1 MPLHPQ
7 VEGLLQ
13 QMAAAGA
20 KGFSEMSVDECRQT
34 FAGMLAGLPPSTAAL
49 ASVTNRNIPGPAGDL
64 PIRIYTPEGS
74 GPFPILMFFHGGG
87 FVIGDLDTH
96 DAVCRELSAGN
107 QAVVVAVDYRLA
119 PEHPFP
125 AAPDDCMAATQ
136 WAANNAADINGDAQ
150 RIAVCGDSAGGN
162 LAAVVAQQTLNEGP
176 ALCAQLLI
184 YPATCADGTETPSM
198 VENASGYLLE
208 RSDMEW
214 FLGHYLP
221 NEADRSTPRSSPI
234 RSENLA
240 GLPPALVIT
249 AEYDPLRDEGE
260 DYARA
265 LQAAGVAADISRY
278 DGAIHAFYS
287 FFPIL
292 EQGQQAIDE
301 SNRWLEQHFAA

>member
-20 KGFSEMSVDECRQT
+20 KGFSEMTVDECRQT
-34 FAGMLAGLPPSTAAL
+34 FAGMLAGLPPSGAAI
-49 ASVTNRNIPGPAGDL
+49 ASVIDRKIPGPGIDIPVRL
-64 PIRIYTPEGS
+64 YTPEGN

-87 FVIGDLDTH
+87 FVIGDLETH
-96 DAVCRELSAGN
+96 DAVCRELCAGS

-125 AAPDDCMAATQ
+125 AAPDDCMAATR
-136 WAANNAADINGDAQ
+136 WAAANAAEINGDAQ
-150 RIAVCGDSAGGN
+150 RMAVSGDSAGGN
-162 LAAVVAQQTLNEGP
+162 LAAVVAQQSVQEGP
-176 ALCAQLLI
+176 MLCAQLLI

-208 RSDMEW
+208 RSDMDW

-221 NEADRSTPRSSPI
+221 NESDRSIPRSSPI
-234 RSENLA
+234 HNTNLA
-240 GLPPALVIT
+240 GLAPALVIT

-260 DYARA
+260 AYARA
-265 LQAAGVAADISRY
+265 MQAAGVDVEISRY

-292 EQGQQAIDE
+292 EQGRAAIDE
-301 SNRWLEQHFAA
+301 SNRWLTQHLAP